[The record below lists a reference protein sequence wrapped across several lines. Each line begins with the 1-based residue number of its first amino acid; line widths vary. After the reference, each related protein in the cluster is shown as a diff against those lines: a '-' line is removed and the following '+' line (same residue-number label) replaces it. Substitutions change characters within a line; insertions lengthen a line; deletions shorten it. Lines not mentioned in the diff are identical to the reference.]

1 MHAAFR
7 SIDIVYK
14 TILAVTVSIIVL
26 ECHFHIDIILSSF
39 KI

>member
-1 MHAAFR
+1 MHSAFG

-14 TILAVTVSIIVL
+14 TILAVAVSIIML
-26 ECHFHIDIILSSF
+26 ESHFHIDIILCSF